1 MSKFRKG
8 GKKPQPAINTSALPD
23 IIFMLLFFFMVAT
36 TSKDIDPIVKV
47 KRPKSSEATD
57 LTPFK
62 QRNEI
67 DFVFVGLPM
76 KESMGDQV
84 RLQLDGQFGDPENIG
99 AWKKLKSEDRGKA
112 IETVITCLKTDAE
125 VNYGYVYDVKEA
137 LRDVKAL
144 MIAYG
149 AEKGKIKMD

>member
-8 GKKPQPAINTSALPD
+8 GKKKSPGINTSALPD

-76 KESMGDQV
+76 KESLGDQV

-99 AWKKLKSEDRGKA
+99 SWKKLKAEDRGKA
-112 IETVITCLKTDAE
+112 IETMITCLKTDAE
-125 VNYGYVYDVKEA
+125 VNYGYIYDIREA

-149 AEKGKIKMD
+149 AEQGKIKMD

>member
-8 GKKPQPAINTSALPD
+8 GKKPAPGINTSALPD

-36 TSKDIDPIVKV
+36 TSKDVDPIVKV

-62 QRNEI
+62 QRNEV
-67 DFVFVGLPM
+67 DFVFVGLPL

-99 AWKKLKSEDRGKA
+99 AWKKLKAEDKGKA
-112 IETVITCLKTDAE
+112 IETVITCLKTDE
-125 VNYGYVYDVKEA
+125 GVNYGYVYDVKEA

-144 MIAYG
+144 SLSYG
-149 AEKGKIKMD
+149 AEKGKIDME

>member
-1 MSKFRKG
+1 MSKFRKD
-8 GKKPQPAINTSALPD
+8 GKRKSPGINTSALPD

-47 KRPKSSEATD
+47 VRPKSSEATD

-67 DFVFVGLPM
+67 DFVFVGLPL
-76 KESMGDQV
+76 KDAFGDQV

-99 AWKKLKSEDRGKA
+99 QWKKGKAEDRGKA
-112 IETVITCLKTDAE
+112 IESIITCLKTDE
-125 VNYGYVYDVKEA
+125 KVSYGFIYDVKEA
-137 LRDVKAL
+137 LRDAKAL
-144 MIAYG
+144 ALAYG
-149 AEKGKIKMD
+149 AEQGKIKMD

>member
-8 GKKPQPAINTSALPD
+8 GKRKAPGINTSALPD

-36 TSKDIDPIVKV
+36 TSKDMDPMVKV

-67 DFVFVGLPM
+67 DFVFVGLPL
-76 KESMGDQV
+76 KASMGDQV
-84 RLQLDGQFGDPENIG
+84 RVQLDGSLEDPVRIG
-99 AWKKLKSEDRGKA
+99 EWKKIQAEGRGVA
-112 IETVITCLKTDAE
+112 IEKVITCLKTDE
-125 VNYGYVYDVKEA
+125 NVSYGFIHDMKES

-144 MIAYG
+144 TIAYG
-149 AEKGKIKMD
+149 AEQGKVKLD

>member
-8 GKKPQPAINTSALPD
+8 GKKASPAINTSALPD
-23 IIFMLLFFFMVAT
+23 IIFMLLFYFMVAT

-47 KRPKSSEATD
+47 KRPKSTEATD

-67 DFVFVGLPM
+67 DFVFVGLPL
-76 KESMGDQV
+76 KESLGDQV
-84 RLQLDGQFGDPENIG
+84 RLQLDGMFGDPENIG
-99 AWKKLKSEDRGKA
+99 AWKRGKAEDRGRA
-112 IETVITCLKTDAE
+112 IDEIITCLKTDAQ
-125 VNYGYVYDVKEA
+125 VNYGYIYDVKEA

-149 AEKGKIKMD
+149 AEQGKIKMD

>member
-8 GKKPQPAINTSALPD
+8 GKKPSPAINTSALPD
-23 IIFMLLFFFMVAT
+23 IIFMLLFYFMVAT
-36 TSKDIDPIVKV
+36 TSKDIDPMVKV

-76 KESMGDQV
+76 KDAFGDQV

-99 AWKKLKSEDRGKA
+99 AWKKLKCEDKGKA
-112 IETVITCLKTDAE
+112 IETVITCLKTDSE
-125 VNYGYVYDVKEA
+125 VNYGYVFDIREA

-149 AEKGKIKMD
+149 AEQGKIKMD

>member
-8 GKKPQPAINTSALPD
+8 GKKPSPAINTSALPD
-23 IIFMLLFFFMVAT
+23 IIFMLLFYFMVAT
-36 TSKDIDPIVKV
+36 TSKDIDPMVKV

-76 KESMGDQV
+76 KESLGDQV

-99 AWKKLKSEDRGKA
+99 AWKKLKAEDRAKA
-112 IETVITCLKTDAE
+112 IETVITCLKTDAT
-125 VNYGYVYDVKEA
+125 VNYGYIYDIREA

-144 MIAYG
+144 LIAYG
-149 AEKGKIKMD
+149 AEQGKIKMD

>member
-8 GKKPQPAINTSALPD
+8 GKKASPAINTSALPD
-23 IIFMLLFFFMVAT
+23 IVFMLLFFFMVAT
-36 TSKDIDPIVKV
+36 TSKDVDPLVKV

-67 DFVFVGLPM
+67 DFVFVGLPS
-76 KESMGDQV
+76 KTSMGDQV
-84 RLQLDGQFGDPENIG
+84 RLQLDGQLGDPENIG
-99 AWKKLKSEDRGKA
+99 PWKKLKAEDRGKA
-112 IETVITCLKTDAE
+112 IETIITCLKTDEE
-125 VNYGYVYDVKEA
+125 VHYGYIYDVKEA

-144 MIAYG
+144 LLAYG
-149 AEKGKIKMD
+149 AEQGKIKMD

>member
-1 MSKFRKG
+1 MSKFKKG
-8 GKKPQPAINTSALPD
+8 GKRAQPAINTSALPD
-23 IIFMLLFFFMVAT
+23 IVFMLLFYFMVAT
-36 TSKDIDPIVKV
+36 TSKDVDPIVKV

-76 KESMGDQV
+76 KESFGDQV

-99 AWKKLKSEDRGKA
+99 AWKKLKAEDRGKA
-112 IETVITCLKTDAE
+112 IETVITCLKTDSK
-125 VNYGYVYDVKEA
+125 VNYGYIYDVREA
-137 LRDVKAL
+137 LRDAKAL

-149 AEKGKIKMD
+149 AEQGKIEMD

>member
-1 MSKFRKG
+1 MSKFKKKKSG
-8 GKKPQPAINTSALPD
+8 GTPEISTASLPD
-23 IIFMLLFFFMVAT
+23 IVFMLLFYFMVAT

-67 DFVFVGLPM
+67 DFVFVGLPL

-99 AWKKLKSEDRGKA
+99 GWKKLKAEDRGKA

-125 VNYGYVYDVKEA
+125 VNYGYIYDVKEA

-144 MIAYG
+144 QVAYG
-149 AEKGKIKMD
+149 AEQGKIKLD